1 MVDSAKDESG
11 RDKTKDQNESEKN
24 ENKDCDKSKEDSSNK
39 SDSDSFTP
47 STFEKGSLKVYVC
60 IECVLIHENSREK
73 QITQVIFKISLEILK
88 RWPF

>member
-11 RDKTKDQNESEKN
+11 RDKTKDQKN
-24 ENKDCDKSKEDSSNK
+24 ENKDGDKSKEDSSNK